1 MEQAATKTIKQISIS
16 KKDPKLN
23 VIQKEA
29 ANAFVERKLSSLYN
43 ELNKLSQKNGYLAD
57 VEKKLIFI
65 PSMNAILPHPD
76 NFEYYIQ
83 PLLKEY
89 NTPKSRFLTFDG
101 ISGRMMYEEEADQI
115 IDILHDVIE
124 TARAKSPEITHML
137 CKNNKISYMNINT
150 HATIYPSDI
159 QKDIS
164 NSTTNAMNAVSAMIA
179 LSSLHALSSLQKQSL
194 GNTLSSSQK
203 QSSGNALLYP
213 IYSSLTLDIFTAVSA
228 YGFVP
233 ESLNQEYRNMLAGI
247 IKCTKENEQ
256 PSYIELVNRYRE
268 VMEKVLTNTPVNE
281 FIISPEKISELYLNS
296 DYIRCDLEPYDEKLL
311 TDINRGHWEL
321 WNNSVKNGVIAQ
333 LKTPITA
340 RNPASDVRSNGVI
353 AIDFGTKST
362 IVVCKDGS
370 KKAFP
375 MRVRIGKLRK
385 QVNSKHYENPTV
397 MEFIDLNSFLR
408 DYSAE
413 NGRPHT
419 KWEDL
424 TISHTAQNQLI
435 NGSSSDY
442 CAFFSE
448 LKQWCADKEHSVKLK
463 DKKGRESLLKPYIY
477 GENSFDPIEIYAYYL
492 GLYINN
498 MYNGI
503 YLEYMLSFPV
513 TFDKELKDKL
523 KASFERGI
531 KKSLPDEILSDP
543 ELMKLFHI
551 DMGISEPAAY
561 AVCALKQYGFDPD
574 EGENFYFGVFDFGG
588 GTTDFDFGIWS
599 GADDSNMRY
608 DYVIEHFGAGGDR
621 YLGGEN
627 LLLEMAYSVLKD
639 NLTVCAEKS
648 FHFRRPPECD
658 RFTGDEI
665 IVNSSQEAAANLRQ
679 TAEALRPL
687 WEKTDGDEEIRKN
700 QCIKVD
706 LFSEDGSKKPGE
718 TLKVNTDKLDEYL
731 KKRIQQGVSNFF
743 ESLKL
748 VFKLD
753 KMQTADKINIL
764 LAGNSCL
771 SPLVREAFDEYI
783 GKDTRKKRGAD
794 SWYELFPPLGSAES
808 KAKLKEMGL
817 EISDDIAAPTGKT
830 GVAFGLADCRK
841 GGTIKVISKNET
853 ESGETKFRYF
863 VGRIRKGTL
872 RTVISSGSEYGVWQK
887 YLPADEETF
896 CVNYTTLP
904 EASTQKLPEEKTEVL
919 RLHLDELFPDK
930 FIFLRAVSPDEIE
943 YAAGTEDNGTLELLT
958 KPVKAKLK

>member
-16 KKDPKLN
+16 KKDP
-23 VIQKEA
+23 
-29 ANAFVERKLSSLYN
+29 AFVEIQKATANFLVEKKISKLTE
-43 ELNKLSQKNGYLAD
+43 ELNKLSQKSDYITD
-57 VEKKLIFI
+57 IDRKLIFV
-65 PSMNAILPHPD
+65 PALNALLPHPD
-76 NFEYYIQ
+76 NYGFYFQTISQEY
-83 PLLKEY
+83 K
-89 NTPKSRFLTFDG
+89 TPKKRYFNFCG
-101 ISGRMMYEEEADQI
+101 ISGRIMYTKELKDLLFSETGNPYRFLNMLKSKMP
-115 IDILHDVIE
+115 DINYMICKENKIAYYDINNNE
-124 TARAKSPEITHML
+124 KIYASDAGGTASSAPKFSQYYTTVNSH
-137 CKNNKISYMNINT
+137 NKISKKRQ
-150 HATIYPSDI
+150 AVLYPIFTAAFLDI
-159 QKDIS
+159 F
-164 NSTTNAMNAVSAMIA
+164 NAVSRYRFIPDS
-179 LSSLHALSSLQKQSL
+179 LSKESTELLLELTSDVKSSERPLFKDL
-194 GNTLSSSQK
+194 VNKYKKILA
-203 QSSGNALLYP
+203 N
-213 IYSSLTLDIFTAVSA
+213 SLTCIS
-228 YGFVP
+228 
-233 ESLNQEYRNMLAGI
+233 
-247 IKCTKENEQ
+247 TKE
-256 PSYIELVNRYRE
+256 L
-268 VMEKVLTNTPVNE
+268 
-281 FIISPEKISELYLNS
+281 IISPEKISEQYLNS

-321 WNNSVKNGVIAQ
+321 WNNSVQNGVTAK
-333 LKTPITA
+333 LEKPVTA
-340 RNPASDVRSNGVI
+340 RNPAADVRSNGVI

-375 MRVRIGKLRK
+375 MRVGIGKLRK
-385 QVNSKHYENPTV
+385 QVSPKHYENPTV

-463 DKKGRESLLKPYIY
+463 DKNGRESLLKPYISD
-477 GENSFDPIEIYAYYL
+477 GNSFDPIEIYAYYL

-531 KKSLPDEILSDP
+531 KKSLPDEILSEP
-543 ELMKLFHI
+543 ELMKLFRI
-551 DMGISEPAAY
+551 DMDISEPAAY

-687 WEKTDGDEEIRKN
+687 WEKTSDDEEIRKN

-919 RLHLDELFPDK
+919 RLHIDELFPDK

-943 YAAGTEDNGTLELLT
+943 YAVGTEDNGTIELLT
-958 KPVKAKLK
+958 KPVKVKLK